1 MSVKTGKKIISKIVK
16 KIKEEYQPEKIVL
29 FGSYAYGKPTKNSD
43 IDLLI
48 IKESNKRRIDRF
60 CEVRK
65 IIRDIKGI
73 SIQPVVLTKDEL
85 NKRIKVGDDFIKEI
99 LAEGKVL
106 HGE

>member
-1 MSVKTGKKIISKIVK
+1 MTVKTGKNIIPKIVK

-29 FGSYAYGKPTKNSD
+29 FGSYAYGKPSKDSD

-65 IIRDIKGI
+65 ILRDIKGI

-85 NKRIKVGDDFIKEI
+85 NKRIKWVTIS
-99 LAEGKVL
+99 
-106 HGE
+106 